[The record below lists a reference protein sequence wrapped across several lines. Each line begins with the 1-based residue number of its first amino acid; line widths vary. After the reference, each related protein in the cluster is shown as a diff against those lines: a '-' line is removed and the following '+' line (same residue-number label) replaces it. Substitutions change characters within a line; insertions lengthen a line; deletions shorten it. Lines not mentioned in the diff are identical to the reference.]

1 MDQAQ
6 KLATC
11 DLFRTKAQRLLA
23 IAKPAAREATA
34 RLRIRS
40 GVGYPLARKG
50 PRMDARGPLAFH
62 GELQQNTS
70 MPTSI
75 TVRDVPDETRNEL
88 AARAA
93 RTGRSLQEYLRSE
106 LIELAR
112 RPDPAALMERVAMR
126 VRRMGTTI
134 EPSEVI
140 DMLAPERR

>member
-1 MDQAQ
+1 
-6 KLATC
+6 
-11 DLFRTKAQRLLA
+11 
-23 IAKPAAREATA
+23 
-34 RLRIRS
+34 
-40 GVGYPLARKG
+40 
-50 PRMDARGPLAFH
+50 MDARGPLAFH

-112 RPDPAALMERVAMR
+112 RPDPAALMERVAAR
-126 VRRMGTTI
+126 VRRMGTSL
-134 EPSEVI
+134 EPSEVV